1 MGSAATSEAE
11 GAAEPFSSFSNQ
23 AMNEDME
30 NSASLP
36 DWASRYL
43 ERVLMLYFLSPVSGA
58 AVEEGAAAEVAASVA
73 VGLATADV
81 AAADVAGGAE
91 GAALVAGAE
100 APPVAV
106 AIPLISPKVRSWGS
120 TLVPRS

>member
-58 AVEEGAAAEVAASVA
+58 AVDEGAAAEAATEEAAAEVAASVA
-73 VGLATADV
+73 VGLATAEVAATDVAGAAEV
-81 AAADVAGGAE
+81 AAAEVATG
-91 GAALVAGAE
+91 
-100 APPVAV
+100 
-106 AIPLISPKVRSWGS
+106 
-120 TLVPRS
+120 